1 MWHLKKIPKVAHF
14 YWGGEKLSYLR
25 FLSVKTFRQHNPDW
39 SILIHVPSVVS
50 TVVPGWESFQ
60 QKDVNIEHDYFDALN
75 NIEDLK
81 IITHNFNRYHFD
93 NQAHEVHKS
102 DFLRWKLLNK
112 YGGLWSDIDI
122 LYTKPMWALPENTP
136 KNTHIDTAL
145 CPLMDAKKHTVGFL
159 LSSKKN
165 NFFQS
170 ISRQARKQ
178 YTPTLYQCMGSDLIN
193 SRFET
198 FESLQK
204 KFRKNNFLFLKKNCV
219 YSITS
224 KEIEMFYQTIDS
236 STQKK
241 LSSKGTIGFHWF
253 AGHPQSQQF
262 ENTLTLDNVG
272 EYNNLLSTI
281 IKEIPGETCSQ
292 R

>member
-1 MWHLKKIPKVAHF
+1 MWHLTRIPKIAHF
-14 YWGGEKLSYLR
+14 YWGGTKLSYLR
-25 FLSVKTFRQHNPDW
+25 FLSVKTFRRQNPDW
-39 SILIHVPSVVS
+39 SILIHVPKIVSSVV
-50 TVVPGWESFQ
+50 PCWESFQ
-60 QKDVNIEHDYFDALN
+60 QKNVNIEHDYFDELN
-75 NIEDLK
+75 TIEDLK
-81 IITHNFNRYHFD
+81 IVTHNFNRYRFD

-112 YGGLWSDIDI
+112 YGGLWSDIYI
-122 LYTKPMWALPENTP
+122 LYTKPMWALSENTP
-136 KNTHIDTAL
+136 ENAHIDTAL

-204 KFRKNNFLFLKKNCV
+204 RFRKNNFLFLEKNCV

-224 KEIEMFYQTIDS
+224 KEIEMFYQDVDRFV
-236 STQKK
+236 QKK
-241 LSSKGTIGFHWF
+241 LNSKDTVGFHWF
-253 AGHPQSQQF
+253 AGHPHSQQF
-262 ENTLTLDNVG
+262 ENTLTQHNVG
-272 EYNNLLSTI
+272 EYNNLLTTI
-281 IKEIPGETCSQ
+281 IKEIPVETCSQ
-292 R
+292 G

>member
-1 MWHLKKIPKVAHF
+1 MIRILNLVYKFIRTILRKILFPKFNSNYYYLTKNKIYRAPSLRQISIIRQFAKEEWNPLSFRIVKKVLEIVSAN
-14 YWGGEKLSYLR
+14 
-25 FLSVKTFRQHNPDW
+25 NPI
-39 SILIHVPSVVS
+39 ILDIGANVGYYAIVYS
-50 TVVPGWESFQ
+50 
-60 QKDVNIEHDYFDALN
+60 
-75 NIEDLK
+75 
-81 IITHNFNRYHFD
+81 
-93 NQAHEVHKS
+93 
-102 DFLRWKLLNK
+102 KLLNK

-122 LYTKPMWALPENTP
+122 LYTKPMCELPENTLE
-136 KNTHIDTAL
+136 NNHIDTAL
-145 CPLMDAKKHTVGFL
+145 CPLMGAKKHTVGFL

-165 NFFQS
+165 NFFQF
-170 ISRQARKQ
+170 ISRLARKQ

-204 KFRKNNFLFLKKNCV
+204 RFRKNNFLFLKKNCV

-224 KEIEMFYQTIDS
+224 KEIEMFYQAINS

-262 ENTLTLDNVG
+262 ENTLTPDNVG